1 MSYEAEARVIH
12 SHTYSIV
19 QQFRRFFDN
28 GVSMRDNE
36 WVYPYSA
43 VGKAGSRLVRHQLR
57 YLVRNRHW
65 LWIPKLAAD
74 AAAKFLGF
82 HLGKRYRKLPEK
94 LCVRFSMHR
103 GIWAKL
109 SSERW
114 TALRMAR
121 RDRDKQPRKQPGLFF
136 CQRCL
141 RRV

>member
-1 MSYEAEARVIH
+1 
-12 SHTYSIV
+12 
-19 QQFRRFFDN
+19 
-28 GVSMRDNE
+28 MRDNE

-82 HLGKRYRKLPEK
+82 HLGKRYRKLPER

-114 TALRMAR
+114 NGVRWLEEIEINNLGNSR
-121 RDRDKQPRKQPGLFF
+121 GCFF
-136 CQRCL
+136 VRRCL